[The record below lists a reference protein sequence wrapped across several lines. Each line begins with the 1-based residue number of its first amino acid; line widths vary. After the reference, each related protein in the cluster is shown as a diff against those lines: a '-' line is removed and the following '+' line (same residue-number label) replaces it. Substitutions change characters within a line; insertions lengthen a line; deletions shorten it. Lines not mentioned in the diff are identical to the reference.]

1 MGRAALILIVAL
13 AVSFGYI
20 SNSIRGTMNA
30 LTASMSSYNQYSM
43 ARDLART
50 AVHTTLR
57 AIDRSITIPTS
68 GSFSSGSF
76 TVSTHT
82 VVDTLWMTTIGRS
95 GDSTYRMDLKLQMS
109 TKPFFTPG
117 GAMSINAHVSGFTV
131 AGQPTIDGRNHS
143 LDGTTLTGSGN
154 LPGITVETAA
164 DSSYVNS
171 QKGSLNLYG
180 NPSGLKVDNSTTD
193 PAPFINE
200 YRQSVDPGYYVSV
213 GDPLPASP
221 WGTIAVPKITFL
233 DAGADT
239 SKTIDITGNITGCG
253 ILVIRG
259 NVKIAGNFTFTGLL
273 VVDGITNILEFKEA
287 GTANICGGMIA
298 TGNAVNVA
306 IKGTGANGKMLYSSE
321 ALDKAKNIGRLRFY
335 KVMEWY
341 E

>member
-57 AIDRSITIPTS
+57 AIDRGITIPTS

-76 TVSTHT
+76 TVSTYT
-82 VVDTLWMTTIGRS
+82 VVDTLWMTTIGTY
-95 GDSTYRMDLKLQMS
+95 GDSSYRMDLKLQMS
-109 TKPFFTPG
+109 TKPFFEPG
-117 GAMSINAHVSGFTV
+117 GAMAVNASIKEFTV
-131 AGQPTIDGRNHS
+131 NGQPTIDGRNHPMTATNEN
-143 LDGTTLTGSGN
+143 DTTGSGN
-154 LPGITVETAA
+154 LAGITLRDAVDTADIQSET
-164 DSSYVNS
+164 
-171 QKGSLNLYG
+171 SLQLYG
-180 NPSGLKVDNSTTD
+180 SPKLAVNPSTPD

-200 YRQSVDPGYYVSV
+200 YFQSADYIVNV

-221 WGTIAVPKITFL
+221 WGTIAVPEITFL

-239 SKTIDITGNITGCG
+239 SKSISISGSITGCG
-253 ILVIRG
+253 ILVVRG
-259 NVKIAGNFTFTGLL
+259 NIKITGNFTFIGLL
-273 VVDGITNILEFKEA
+273 VVDGVTNILDFTAA
-287 GTANICGGMIA
+287 GNCSIVGGTIL
-298 TGNAVNVA
+298 TGNAVDVT
-306 IKGTGANGKMLYSSE
+306 ISGTASKGKMLYSSE
-321 ALDKAKNIGRLRFY
+321 ALDKAKNIGKLRFY
-335 KVMEWY
+335 RVMEWY